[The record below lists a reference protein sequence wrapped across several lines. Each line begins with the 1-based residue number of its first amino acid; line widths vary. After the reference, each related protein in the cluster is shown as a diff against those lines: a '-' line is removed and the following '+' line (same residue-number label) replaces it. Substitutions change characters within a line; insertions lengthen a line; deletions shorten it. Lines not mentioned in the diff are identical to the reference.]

1 MTKLLRGLII
11 GRFQPFHKGHSSLVR
26 EALKQCNEIIIAIGS
41 SQFNYSFTNPFTA
54 GERLQMIHDTLIEL
68 KIDLKNIYIVPISNL
83 ENNAIWLSN
92 LISMVPKFDVLYSGN
107 LFVTQLISQNNSHS
121 FKVVTP
127 RLHRM
132 NQYNGTKIR
141 IKLTKDDTWMKCVS
155 VSTYRIISENNG
167 VQRVKMLLEIEK
179 SESGD
184 KAKEYPNVK

>member
-1 MTKLLRGLII
+1 MPKLLRGLII

-26 EALKQCNEIIIAIGS
+26 DALKQCNEIIIAIGS

-68 KIDLKNIYIVPISNL
+68 KIELKNIYIVPISNL

-107 LFVTQLISQNNSHS
+107 LFVNQLISQNNSHS

-127 RLHRM
+127 RLYRM

-141 IKLTKDDTWMKCVS
+141 IKLTKDDAWMKCVS
-155 VSTYRIISENNG
+155 ASTCKIISENKG
-167 VQRVKMLLEIEK
+167 VQRMKMLLEIEK